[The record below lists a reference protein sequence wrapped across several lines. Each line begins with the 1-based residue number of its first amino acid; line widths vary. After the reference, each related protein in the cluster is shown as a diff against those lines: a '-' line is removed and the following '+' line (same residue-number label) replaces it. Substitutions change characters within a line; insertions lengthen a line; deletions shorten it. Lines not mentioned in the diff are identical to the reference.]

1 MKHRKLG
8 KNGPEV
14 SAIGLGLMGMSAFY
28 GYRDDEESVATIH
41 RALDL
46 GVNFLD
52 TAELYGPYTNEEL
65 LGKTI
70 KGIRNGLVIATK
82 FGVHNNDGVTK
93 LDGSRENVY
102 KSVEGSLKRLGI
114 ETIDLYYQHRMDPD
128 TPIEDTVGALA
139 DLIQEG
145 KIRYIGLSEA
155 EPAIIR
161 RAHAVHPIT
170 ALQTELSLWTRE
182 VESNGVLDTVRDLGI
197 GFVPYS
203 PLGRGF
209 LTGAIKSPQD
219 FEEGDWRKNNPRF
232 SGENFQKNLHIVEK
246 LNELASQKGYT
257 ASQLALAWV
266 LAKGDDI
273 VPIPGTKR
281 RKYLEENI
289 KAAEITLSADEMAE
303 IDSIFP
309 PDGTAGNRY

>member
-46 GVNFLD
+46 GINFLD
-52 TAELYGPYTNEEL
+52 TAEMYGPYTNEEL

-70 KGIRNGLVIATK
+70 KGIRNGLIIATK
-82 FGVHNNDGVTK
+82 FGVHRNGSEMK

-114 ETIDLYYQHRMDPD
+114 DTIDIYYQHRMDPN
-128 TPIEDTVGALA
+128 TPVEDTVGALA

-155 EPAIIR
+155 EPEIIR

-170 ALQTELSLWTRE
+170 ALQTELSLWTRD
-182 VESNGVLDTVRDLGI
+182 VESNGVLDTVRELGI

-209 LTGAIKSPQD
+209 LTGAIKSPED
-219 FEEGDWRKNNPRF
+219 FEEGDFRKGNPRF
-232 SGENFQKNLHIVEK
+232 SGENFQKNLHIVDK
-246 LNELASQKGYT
+246 LNELAQQKGYT

-289 KAAEITLSADEMAE
+289 KAADITLTADEVTE
-303 IDSIFP
+303 IDGIFP
-309 PDGTAGNRY
+309 PDSTAGNRY

>member
-46 GVNFLD
+46 GINFLD
-52 TAELYGPYTNEEL
+52 TAEMYGPYLNEEL

-70 KGIRNGLVIATK
+70 KGIRNGLIIATK
-82 FGVHNNDGVTK
+82 FGVHRNGAEMK

-114 ETIDLYYQHRMDPD
+114 DTIDIYYQHRMDPN
-128 TPIEDTVGALA
+128 TPVEDTVGALA
-139 DLIQEG
+139 DLVQEG

-155 EPAIIR
+155 EPEIIK
-161 RAHAVHPIT
+161 RAHAVHPVT
-170 ALQTELSLWTRE
+170 ALQTELSLWTRD
-182 VESNGVLDTVRDLGI
+182 VESNGVLDTVRELGI

-209 LTGAIKSPQD
+209 LTGAIKSPED
-219 FEEGDWRKNNPRF
+219 FEEGDFRKGNPRF
-232 SGENFQKNLHIVEK
+232 SGENFQKNLHIVDK
-246 LNELASQKGYT
+246 LNQLAQQKGYT

-289 KAAEITLSADEMAE
+289 KAVDISLTADEVAE
-303 IDSIFP
+303 IDGIFP
-309 PDGTAGNRY
+309 PDSTAGNRY